1 MARRLSLRGV
11 SGKNDL
17 GARTVDWSTGRRVRL
32 SWVVR
37 AGACRTGHATRRG
50 IRRWACLLLAP
61 VTAVATGTA
70 LVPVSVVVA
79 GAAAV
84 TAAGVVAG
92 SVPARA
98 SSVSVLVL
106 STSVN
111 GGSSSAEAVAA
122 SGLGYTVT
130 VASPATWDAMTTAQF
145 EGVFGAG
152 DRGSE

>member
-1 MARRLSLRGV
+1 
-11 SGKNDL
+11 
-17 GARTVDWSTGRRVRL
+17 
-32 SWVVR
+32 
-37 AGACRTGHATRRG
+37 
-50 IRRWACLLLAP
+50 
-61 VTAVATGTA
+61 
-70 LVPVSVVVA
+70 VVVA